1 MKILGERLK
10 QLREENGFTQ
20 GKLAELLGLPQSSIA
35 RYESEVS
42 SPAPETLLKY
52 ADTFDVSLDFLFGRT
67 DKPQGRLFRY
77 QPKFDSEVQRVAE
90 LLFEPG
96 TRLNRELKQSVLRIL
111 AEENAPYSAGKGNKQ

>member
-42 SPAPETLLKY
+42 SPAPETLLPIPETT
-52 ADTFDVSLDFLFGRT
+52 ADFGQWKLPAVAHDV
-67 DKPQGRLFRY
+67 
-77 QPKFDSEVQRVAE
+77 FDSRFRDSHFFCCPKAR
-90 LLFEPG
+90 G
-96 TRLNRELKQSVLRIL
+96 
-111 AEENAPYSAGKGNKQ
+111 